1 MTTDEKQWIV
11 SEALA
16 ARVAEVMQHLP
27 IIVDYA
33 RRGLPILAGYDLRD
47 MIENLQACQRMMAQ
61 IAYEDSDGVPTESL
75 ICKACGE
82 HESRCQ
88 CADACDVCGKMEC
101 DERHEQDAAAYEPR
115 ERF

>member
-47 MIENLQACQRMMAQ
+47 MIENLQACQRMMAHAASQ
-61 IAYEDSDGVPTESL
+61 DQDGVPTEST
-75 ICKACGE
+75 ICRYCGE

-88 CADACDVCGKMEC
+88 CDETCHVCGVRDC
-101 DERHEQDAAAYEPR
+101 DDPHEQDVEAYEPR
-115 ERF
+115 GD